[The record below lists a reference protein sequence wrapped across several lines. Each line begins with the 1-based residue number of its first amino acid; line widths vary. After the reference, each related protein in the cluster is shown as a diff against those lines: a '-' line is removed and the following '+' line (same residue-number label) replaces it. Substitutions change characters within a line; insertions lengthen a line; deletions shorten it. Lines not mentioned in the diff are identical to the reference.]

1 MNTFFLK
8 HFQWSSC
15 TWYPWVAYAGAVLIA
30 FAAIKIIN
38 LRLHLMFDTSESIE
52 EQPQDIHRQRHKG
65 NQANR
70 YVLKILFCLYCVT
83 IC

>member
-1 MNTFFLK
+1 
-8 HFQWSSC
+8 
-15 TWYPWVAYAGAVLIA
+15 VAYAGAVLIA

-70 YVLKILFCLYCVT
+70 SVLHKFYIFYFVLPYVGIF
-83 IC
+83 